1 MMYFGGEGYQSSVRN
16 GTALL
21 KNCCWVKA
29 MIQIMH
35 RDHDMIIIVV
45 FEVL

>member
-1 MMYFGGEGYQSSVRN
+1 MMYFGGEGYQSSVH

-21 KNCCWVKA
+21 KNCCWVKD
-29 MIQIMH
+29 MTQIMH
-35 RDHDMIIIVV
+35 RDHDMIIVVV